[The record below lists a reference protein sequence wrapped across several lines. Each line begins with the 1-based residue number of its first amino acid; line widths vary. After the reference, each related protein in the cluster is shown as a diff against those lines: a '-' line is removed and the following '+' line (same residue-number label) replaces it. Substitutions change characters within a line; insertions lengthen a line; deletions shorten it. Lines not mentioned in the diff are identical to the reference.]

1 MNPAIIRS
9 TMRWMPINEPQSLTP
24 KMCTSRLVFSY
35 SAAVRQTD
43 FLCRPALLFLKMFIL
58 RLTRRRGQLVLQVL
72 NGATQLPR
80 LHRQDHQRDHLQ
92 MAGVVDWPRSIRR
105 LILQIRMTSGNLL
118 VVPARFLLLL
128 PHHVLRALGRISK

>member
-9 TMRWMPINEPQSLTP
+9 TMRWMPINEPQSSTP

-35 SAAVRQTD
+35 SVAVRQTE
-43 FLCRPALLFLKMFIL
+43 FLCRPAPLFLKMFIL

-72 NGATQLPR
+72 NGATQLPS
-80 LHRQDHQRDHLQ
+80 LHPQDHQRDHPQ
-92 MAGVVDWPRSIRR
+92 MAGVADWPRSIRR

-118 VVPARFLLLL
+118 VAPARFLLL